1 MLGLEFLT
9 HRKVGPKDAVMF
21 DIDDT
26 LIDTIYQEPIYSSIR
41 LAQEAKNL
49 GYKVIII
56 TARPNYPDVRE
67 FTISQLNEVNVPFDE
82 LYLSVKKSDIKQD
95 TGYKYILS
103 VGDQWHDT
111 TDSEHFIKLPGVAD
125 SIFHMA

>member
-9 HRKVGPKDAVMF
+9 HRKVGPNDAVMF

-26 LIDTIYQEPIYSSIR
+26 LIDTIYQEPIFSSIR
-41 LAQEAKNL
+41 LAQVANQL

-67 FTISQLNEVNVPFDE
+67 FTISQLNDIGVPYDE
-82 LYLSVKKSDIKQD
+82 LYLSIKKSDVKQY

-103 VGDQWHDT
+103 VGDQWYDT

-125 SIFHMA
+125 SIFYMA